1 MTEDEMVRWHPRL
14 SAHESEQVLGDG
26 EGRGS
31 LACCSPRGHEELDMT
46 ERLNNSNNLFCY
58 CNINLKE
65 ATKCLQVIVCKCTHS
80 LDLYVFLYKRDHA
93 TSLSLQ
99 LIL

>member
-1 MTEDEMVRWHPRL
+1 MRWL
-14 SAHESEQVLGDG
+14 DG
-26 EGRGS
+26 VTDSVDMSFSKLLEIVKYKGS